1 MLPGN
6 LSLEFEGAR
15 REENAFL
22 VILVLKGRCQDER
35 SEVNNTIVLKKMK
48 QMMLAMCLSVAGC
61 AIPQPAPM
69 GFADA
74 VRASVREYGGHE
86 QIVLDLQPNGSF
98 TIAGRAT
105 EVVELSDIASVFG
118 VPQPLRVLIE
128 VHKSAN
134 QEAIQNLSDMC
145 RSNGV
150 DIMIVKG
157 IFKGKHNKE

>member
-1 MLPGN
+1 MGN
-6 LSLEFEGAR
+6 NTVGIMKIKQM
-15 REENAFL
+15 
-22 VILVLKGRCQDER
+22 ILV
-35 SEVNNTIVLKKMK
+35 MY
-48 QMMLAMCLSVAGC
+48 LSVAGC
-61 AIPQPAPM
+61 ATPEPDPM

-86 QIVLDLQPNGSF
+86 QIVLDLQPDGSF

-105 EVVELSDIASVFG
+105 EVVELSDIDSVFG
-118 VPQPLRVLIE
+118 VLQPPRVLIE

-134 QEAIQNLSDMC
+134 QEAIQNLSGMC

-150 DIMIVKG
+150 DIVIVKG